1 MAQPLSIEDTFFRDV
16 HYTVKAFSRTTG
28 FVKALLDGYEI
39 SGIIGAKQDR
49 IRRSPP
55 AEMQR
60 LIVAL
65 TVSEA
70 TVCSWTV
77 NEDLMP
83 GRMEQNSEAAP
94 DGRRWNL
101 RGRYAC
107 RTWAQSWD
115 FSLRRRIGLTEKF
128 KLQLQADIFNA
139 FNRAN
144 FRDLESSLSNAAFG
158 TLGTTGPPRNI
169 QFGLKLTFWVYR
181 ASTGTARIPACDTS
195 RERAR
200 ERHARMCAVQ

>member
-1 MAQPLSIEDTFFRDV
+1 MAQPLSIEDTFFPRRT
-16 HYTVKAFSRTTG
+16 YTVKAFSRTTG

-49 IRRSPP
+49 IRRSPLP
-55 AEMQR
+55 EMQR
-60 LIVAL
+60 LVIVAL

-83 GRMEQNSEAAP
+83 GRIGAKFRAAP

-107 RTWAQSWD
+107 RTWSTVVGLFAAPANRTNREVQVAVAGGHLQRIQS
-115 FSLRRRIGLTEKF
+115 R
-128 KLQLQADIFNA
+128 
-139 FNRAN
+139 
-144 FRDLESSLSNAAFG
+144 
-158 TLGTTGPPRNI
+158 
-169 QFGLKLTFWVYR
+169 
-181 ASTGTARIPACDTS
+181 
-195 RERAR
+195 
-200 ERHARMCAVQ
+200 